1 MNSVLL
7 GYNDIL
13 NNYVNTRQAHKTNK
27 TSCPLPFLEGK
38 NVFKTVRIE
47 PAEIWQITIRLTDF
61 VF

>member
-13 NNYVNTRQAHKTNK
+13 NNYINTRQAHKTNK
-27 TSCPLPFLEGK
+27 TSCPLPFSEGK

-47 PAEIWQITIRLTDF
+47 P
-61 VF
+61 V

>member
-13 NNYVNTRQAHKTNK
+13 NNYINTRQAHK